1 MTFAKRVQQLPPYLF
16 VGISRIIAAKRAQGI
31 DVVDFGIGDPDI
43 PTPEPVLD
51 ALKSGSDK
59 LANHRYPESEGLPE
73 FRQAVTDWYGRR
85 FGVELDP
92 VTEAINL
99 IGAKEGIGHAALCF
113 IDPGD
118 VALVPD
124 PAYPV
129 YSIGTM
135 FAGGES
141 HYVPLLEKNAW
152 LVDFQ
157 EISTEAAKRAK
168 VLWLNYPN
176 NPTGAV
182 ASVRFFQEAVEF
194 ARQFDLY
201 LLHDA
206 CYTEVTYD
214 GYVAPSILQ
223 VEGAREMSMEFHSL
237 SKTANMTGWRVGMAV
252 GNSDMVNA
260 LMRVKSNLDSGLSQ
274 AIQEMGIAALDLP
287 EEWIAANN
295 AIYRQRRDKL
305 VSGLQAIGLDPNTP
319 EAGLYI
325 WSPTPPG
332 YTSAEFAELLL
343 NELDM
348 VVTPGTGYGPSGEG
362 FIRLSLTT
370 PDEKVDEGLRRL
382 SGWSIPA
389 APSAD

>member
-59 LANHRYPESEGLPE
+59 PANHRYPESEGLPE

-113 IDPGD
+113 IDLGD
-118 VALVPD
+118 IALVPD

-223 VEGAREMSMEFHSL
+223 VEGARDMSMEFHSL

-252 GNSDMVNA
+252 GNSEMVNA

-274 AIQEMGIAALDLP
+274 ANQEMGIAALDLP
-287 EEWIAANN
+287 KEWIAANN

-325 WSPTPPG
+325 WSPTPPS